1 MRKYTKS
8 RMALGFDGGIRQAGT
23 YIRFDATPHGVE
35 VAASSMDGDIVLT
48 PENVAALVEWLRLAC
63 RRRERTKTRPGRPR
77 RVDEAPRRR

>member
-8 RMALGFDGGIRQAGT
+8 RMALGFDGGSQQPGT

-35 VAASSMDGDIVLT
+35 VVASCMDGDIVLT
-48 PENVAALVEWLRLAC
+48 AENVAAMVEWLRRAC

-77 RVDEAPRRR
+77 RVDEALRRR